1 LLLVGEGHHRGAVE
15 ENIYSLG
22 LGDSVRLLGSRAD
35 VSDLYHLADVGVL
48 PSSKEGFSNVVLETM
63 AAGLPQVLTDVG
75 GNGEAVGESG
85 SALIVPSGDAAAFAD
100 AVLRVLEEPQ
110 QARAMGKAAAER
122 AARFSV
128 AEQVRQTEELYLEL
142 AVRKGLIP

>member
-1 LLLVGEGHHRGAVE
+1 M
-15 ENIYSLG
+15 
-22 LGDSVRLLGSRAD
+22 GSRRD

-48 PSSKEGFSNVVLETM
+48 PSAKEGFSNVVLETM

-128 AEQVRQTEELYLEL
+128 AEQVRRTEELYLEL
-142 AVRKGLIP
+142 AARKGLIP